1 MLAGSED
8 LAVGMEQQRQ
18 ESQLMGLAQFL
29 LDHSHH
35 ANLAVDLES
44 WTGHGDMTGGLLM
57 EYLNLPPTCTKNEF
71 GIKIC
76 SVTSSISDTYLV
88 NRDV

>member
-18 ESQLMGLAQFL
+18 GNQLMELALYL

-35 ANLAVDLES
+35 AYSAVDLES
-44 WTGHGDMTGGLLM
+44 RTGHGDTREGLLM
-57 EYLNLPPTCTKNEF
+57 EYLNLPPTCTKNKF
-71 GIKIC
+71 
-76 SVTSSISDTYLV
+76 
-88 NRDV
+88 